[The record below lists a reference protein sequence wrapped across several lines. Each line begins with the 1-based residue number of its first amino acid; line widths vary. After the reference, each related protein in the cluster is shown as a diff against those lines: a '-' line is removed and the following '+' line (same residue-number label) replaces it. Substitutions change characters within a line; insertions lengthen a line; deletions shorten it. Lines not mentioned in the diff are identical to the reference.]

1 MLDYTKATE
10 AQLKEEFKRLAQ
22 VVGDIPF
29 GTKKEFFHLPKILNA
44 SEQPLAIA
52 SGMMD
57 GNTWLITLTNQRI
70 IFLDKGMLFGVKQV
84 DVNLRNVVS
93 VGGKTGVLLGEIFIS
108 TSGQNYT
115 IKNVQKGTVVPF
127 TNLINATRN
136 AIDEKPRA
144 PESSAPTDIVSQL
157 ERLATLKEK
166 GILSDEEFQQQKQR
180 ILNS

>member
-44 SEQPLAIA
+44 SEQPLAVA
-52 SGMMD
+52 SGAMN
-57 GNTWLITLTNQRI
+57 GNTWLVTLTNQRI
-70 IFLDKGMLFGVKQV
+70 IFLDKGMVFGVKQV
-84 DVNLRNVVS
+84 DVNLKNVVS
-93 VGGKTGVLLGEIFIS
+93 VGGKTGVLLGEISIS

-136 AIDEKPRA
+136 ALDEKPQATETR
-144 PESSAPTDIVSQL
+144 APTDIVSQL
-157 ERLATLKEK
+157 ERLAMLKDK
-166 GILSDEEFQQQKQR
+166 GILSDEEFKQQKQR